1 MTTPVTASNAAQ
13 TRSFVIDTSALLAML
28 WQEPG
33 WETVIQALE
42 AGDCRMSVVNLAEF
56 VSKVHE
62 RQPDTEQIAT
72 LLEELC
78 LHVVDYDREQAM
90 ATGLLR
96 AITRPLGLSLGDRA
110 CLALAQ
116 QLNAPVL
123 TADRPWL
130 ALATPLNL
138 DIRCIRP
145 DSY

>member
-1 MTTPVTASNAAQ
+1 MTT
-13 TRSFVIDTSALLAML
+13 FVIDTSALLAML

-33 WETVIQALE
+33 WDTVSQALE
-42 AGDCRMSVVNLAEF
+42 CHDCRMSAVNLAEF
-56 VSKVHE
+56 VSKVQE
-62 RQPDTEQIAT
+62 RQQNIEQIAA
-72 LLEELC
+72 LLEKLC
-78 LHVVDYDREQAM
+78 LHVEDYDTRQAM
-90 ATGLLR
+90 NTGLLR

-130 ALATPLNL
+130 ELAAPLSL

-145 DSY
+145 DLPAH